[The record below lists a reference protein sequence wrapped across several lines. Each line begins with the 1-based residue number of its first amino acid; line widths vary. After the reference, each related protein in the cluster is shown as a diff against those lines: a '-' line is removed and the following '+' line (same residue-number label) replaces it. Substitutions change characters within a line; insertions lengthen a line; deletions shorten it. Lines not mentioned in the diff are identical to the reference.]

1 MTTAPAVNPAWEPV
15 WIESWPAPV
24 PASSNPG
31 KHAMPHPPNK
41 TITGTVTHIFGHR
54 IVLKTGHGD
63 VLADLT
69 PRGLEQIVLRLN
81 DDVILEGEMKPSEM
95 KVVRLTRAGKT
106 VVVDPKAKPHHDHHP
121 HADPSIVLAAAHAV
135 GFEVL
140 RSPRRKPK
148 HFEVLGKRKD
158 ELNEL
163 HIELDG
169 HIRKSKPVAS
179 DDQKWSVELRSL
191 T

>member
-1 MTTAPAVNPAWEPV
+1 MPNPRYT
-15 WIESWPAPV
+15 
-24 PASSNPG
+24 
-31 KHAMPHPPNK
+31 

-54 IVLKTGHGD
+54 FVINTRHGD

-69 PRGLEQIVLRLN
+69 PKGLEQIVLRLN
-81 DDVILEGEMKPSEM
+81 DDVILEGEMKPSEL
-95 KVVRLTRAGKT
+95 KVVRLSRASRT
-106 VVVDPKAKPHHDHHP
+106 FVIEHKAKPHHDHHP
-121 HADPSIVLAAAHAV
+121 HADPSIVLAAAHAA

-140 RSPRRKPK
+140 GSPRRKPK

-158 ELNEL
+158 ELSEL

-169 HIRKSKPVAS
+169 HIRHCKPVAS
-179 DDQKWSVELRSL
+179 DDQKWSSELRDV